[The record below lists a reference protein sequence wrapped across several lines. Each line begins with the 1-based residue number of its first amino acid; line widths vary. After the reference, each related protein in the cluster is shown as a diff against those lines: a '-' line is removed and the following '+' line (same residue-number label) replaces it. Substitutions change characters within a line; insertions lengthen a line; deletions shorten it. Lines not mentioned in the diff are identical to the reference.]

1 MRVTLVAP
9 AANQL
14 LSEYCVGQA
23 SKICVYPGIAQC
35 FAIAGWSQ
43 AGMLCAHVSPGA
55 TSEEI
60 DATFQY
66 LRNMGGGQVQR
77 WYVVGPCTDHFAATT
92 SQWRSVQDIKKSF
105 KQLKNKNGEHWIL
118 DVTAERQAFS
128 WGIDI
133 QATPCNWAPVIY
145 FDYRKWGSK
154 GGWSD
159 LKVHKF
165 ERF

>member
-9 AANQL
+9 AANQS

-23 SKICVYPGIAQC
+23 SKTCVYPGIAQC
-35 FAIAGWSQ
+35 FAIAGWSH
-43 AGMLCAHVSPGA
+43 AGMLCTHVSPGA
-55 TSEEI
+55 TSGEI
-60 DATFQY
+60 DATFQH
-66 LRNMGGGQVQR
+66 LNNMGGAQVQR
-77 WYVVGPCTDHFAATT
+77 WYVVGPFTDHFASTT
-92 SQWRSVQDIKKSF
+92 AQWRSVQDIKKSF
-105 KQLKNKNGEHWIL
+105 KKLKNKNAEHWIL

-133 QATPCNWAPVIY
+133 QATPCDWAPVIY

-154 GGWSD
+154 GGWTD

-165 ERF
+165 VRF